1 MSCAHR
7 EILRRDPAIPE
18 RDTCERD
25 VELAGADGPGDGGS
39 ERGGV
44 LPAVGLG
51 DQEQQA
57 TLQRGH
63 LPD

>member
-1 MSCAHR
+1 MVISHR

-25 VELAGADGPGDGGS
+25 VELAGADGPGDGDA

-44 LPAVGLG
+44 LAAVGLG
-51 DQEQQA
+51 HQEQ
-57 TLQRGH
+57 R
-63 LPD
+63 